1 MNFALGD
8 IYSNADI
15 LKMASEA
22 VDYLKKEGYNF
33 QKLHQYSLE
42 KNLNFAKIFKNRME
56 IAIVRENNKRNFM
69 NDRRRLLYE
78 EKSVFKLHSPSYGK
92 RI

>member
-1 MNFALGD
+1 
-8 IYSNADI
+8 
-15 LKMASEA
+15 
-22 VDYLKKEGYNF
+22 
-33 QKLHQYSLE
+33 
-42 KNLNFAKIFKNRME
+42 ME

-78 EKSVFKLHSPSYGK
+78 EKSVFKLRSPSYGK